1 MNITSSNTM
10 IFAREFNGKT
20 YYRAGI
26 INKKQDGEYDRA
38 YIDVR
43 FPKDTKIQDKTK
55 IAINKG
61 FLTFS
66 KGEDDKTYF
75 RVVILEYKEIGTI
88 KEEPKEEDPYAKFGS
103 QITVEDLDKNMDLPF

>member
-10 IFAREFNGKT
+10 IFTKEFNGKI

-26 INKKQDGEYDRA
+26 VNKKQDGEYDRA

-55 IAINKG
+55 IAITKG
-61 FLTFS
+61 FLTFT
-66 KGEDDKTYF
+66 KGEDGKTYF

-88 KEEPKEEDPYAKFGS
+88 KEEPKEEDPYSKIGTS
-103 QITVEDLDKNMDLPF
+103 IKVEELDDLPF